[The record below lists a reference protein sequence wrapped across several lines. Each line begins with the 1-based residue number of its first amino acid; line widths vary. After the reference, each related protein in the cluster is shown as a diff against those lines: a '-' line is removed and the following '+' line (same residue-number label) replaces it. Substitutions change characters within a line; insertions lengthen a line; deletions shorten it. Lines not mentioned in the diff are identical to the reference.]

1 MRRIWLL
8 SILWEVDGR
17 YKPAIRYVKKFL
29 YLSSWTVSIT
39 KAKFEGN
46 EYFKTLQNLEQFFQ
60 K

>member
-46 EYFKTLQNLEQFFQ
+46 EYFKTL
-60 K
+60 